1 MTRNYQNLIILKLL
15 KLQYYNDQKLLEFN
29 YFKTFKASVSVNKM
43 TKKLLEFNYF
53 KTFKASVL

>member
-1 MTRNYQNLIILKLL
+1 MTRNYQNLII
-15 KLQYYNDQKLLEFN
+15 
-29 YFKTFKASVSVNKM
+29 KTFKASVSVNKM